1 MQHTNDHSPLLQQL
15 VFALMA
21 GSLFCALHLLNG
33 WLLRSFEFSSH
44 INLIYLPGFLRLANV
59 LVLGLLWGSIGTAVG
74 GLMLMWW
81 FNETWLIGLLN
92 VGVSACVAALAV
104 FLMQVLLQR
113 RLSLR
118 KLSDLV
124 QLALLYSLLN
134 ALSHHLLWS
143 VLDPLQLIEWQQMLY
158 MFVGDLNGALIG
170 AWVLRWLAA
179 HTDMVSSVRARS
191 IAADQD
197 SSHTE

>member
-1 MQHTNDHSPLLQQL
+1 MQHTDELSPLLQQL
-15 VFALMA
+15 LFAVIA
-21 GSLFCALHLLNG
+21 GCLFCGMHLFNG
-33 WLLRSFEFSSH
+33 WLMGSFEFSSH

-59 LVLGLLWGSIGTAVG
+59 LVLGLLWGTLGTAVG

-81 FNETWLIGLLN
+81 FNETWLVGILN

-158 MFVGDLNGALIG
+158 MVIGDLNGALIG

-179 HTDMVSSVRARS
+179 HTGMVSSVRARS
-191 IAADQD
+191 IAADQH
-197 SSHTE
+197 SAGNE